1 MSAATATRSQLALQS
16 YLDALLQEATFE
28 DLEPPVETPPAPAP
42 APLKPVAL
50 AVAEVATP
58 APALE
63 TLPVDHGFDEFE
75 AAVLEEQVRDARLVP
90 PAPAALL
97 DEPTTL
103 RELPVEPRPHEVIE
117 LRVPSA
123 RRAPASRRCSTCRCS
138 TTVVRPGRRS
148 PSSAC
153 CSTSPG

>member
-75 AAVLEEQVRDARLVP
+75 AAVL
-90 PAPAALL
+90 
-97 DEPTTL
+97 
-103 RELPVEPRPHEVIE
+103 
-117 LRVPSA
+117 
-123 RRAPASRRCSTCRCS
+123 APASRRCSTCRCS

>member
-75 AAVLEEQVRDARLVP
+75 A
-90 PAPAALL
+90 
-97 DEPTTL
+97 
-103 RELPVEPRPHEVIE
+103 
-117 LRVPSA
+117 
-123 RRAPASRRCSTCRCS
+123 RRCSTCRCS

>member
-28 DLEPPVETPPAPAP
+28 DLEPLVETPPAP

-75 AAVLEEQVRDARLVP
+75 AAVHQVSRSIRLD
-90 PAPAALL
+90 PAEVKWRSQRSQRPWLAGTVIEHMCALL
-97 DEPTTL
+97 DVAAL
-103 RELPVEPRPHEVIE
+103 AELI
-117 LRVPSA
+117 
-123 RRAPASRRCSTCRCS
+123 ASGAVKRLH
-138 TTVVRPGRRS
+138 GDH
-148 PSSAC
+148 
-153 CSTSPG
+153 

>member
-28 DLEPPVETPPAPAP
+28 DLEPPVETPP

-117 LRVPSA
+117 W
-123 RRAPASRRCSTCRCS
+123 
-138 TTVVRPGRRS
+138 
-148 PSSAC
+148 
-153 CSTSPG
+153 

>member
-28 DLEPPVETPPAPAP
+28 DLEPLVETPPAPAP

-90 PAPAALL
+90 PAPAALSRRPSGL
-97 DEPTTL
+97 RKTTVQSNSLAHRTTWLRSDLADHGSDESEAAVL
-103 RELPVEPRPHEVIE
+103 EEQARDARL
-117 LRVPSA
+117 VPP
-123 RRAPASRRCSTCRCS
+123 APA
-138 TTVVRPGRRS
+138 
-148 PSSAC
+148 AL
-153 CSTSPG
+153 

>member
-28 DLEPPVETPPAPAP
+28 DLEPLVETPPAPAP

-58 APALE
+58 APALQ

-75 AAVLEEQVRDARLVP
+75 AAVLEEQVRDARLLP

-97 DEPTTL
+97 D
-103 RELPVEPRPHEVIE
+103 
-117 LRVPSA
+117 
-123 RRAPASRRCSTCRCS
+123 
-138 TTVVRPGRRS
+138 
-148 PSSAC
+148 
-153 CSTSPG
+153 

>member
-28 DLEPPVETPPAPAP
+28 DLEPLVETPPAP

-75 AAVLEEQVRDARLVP
+75 AA
-90 PAPAALL
+90 
-97 DEPTTL
+97 
-103 RELPVEPRPHEVIE
+103 
-117 LRVPSA
+117 
-123 RRAPASRRCSTCRCS
+123 
-138 TTVVRPGRRS
+138 
-148 PSSAC
+148 
-153 CSTSPG
+153 

>member
-28 DLEPPVETPPAPAP
+28 DLEPLVETPPAPAP

-58 APALE
+58 APALQ

-90 PAPAALL
+90 PAPA
-97 DEPTTL
+97 EPGAH
-103 RELPVEPRPHEVIE
+103 R
-117 LRVPSA
+117 
-123 RRAPASRRCSTCRCS
+123 
-138 TTVVRPGRRS
+138 G
-148 PSSAC
+148 
-153 CSTSPG
+153 

>member
-28 DLEPPVETPPAPAP
+28 DLEPLVETPPAPAP

-117 LRVPSA
+117 LR
-123 RRAPASRRCSTCRCS
+123 
-138 TTVVRPGRRS
+138 
-148 PSSAC
+148 
-153 CSTSPG
+153 